1 MQVGVGAIV
10 GMIQIEVFPML
21 IVVVGYSTSI
31 LSSQTCQRIRN
42 LNMSLLLDQKSTYT
56 TVVEAGKVMLVG
68 GGARYVVLGDGM
80 KLVVV
85 YSSEL

>member
-1 MQVGVGAIV
+1 
-10 GMIQIEVFPML
+10 
-21 IVVVGYSTSI
+21 
-31 LSSQTCQRIRN
+31 
-42 LNMSLLLDQKSTYT
+42 MSLLLDQKSTYT
-56 TVVEAGKVMLVG
+56 TVVEAGKVMVVG